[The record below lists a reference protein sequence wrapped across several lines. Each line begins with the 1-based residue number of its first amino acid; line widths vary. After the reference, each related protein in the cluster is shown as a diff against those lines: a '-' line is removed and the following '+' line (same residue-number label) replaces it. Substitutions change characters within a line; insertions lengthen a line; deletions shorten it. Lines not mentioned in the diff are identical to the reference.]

1 MLQISELFIYPIK
14 SLPGIA
20 VQSAR
25 VTEKGLE
32 HDRRW
37 MLVDENNNFL
47 SQREH
52 AIMTQLQVN
61 IESDGLKIINKK
73 NQDSLY
79 VPFKADNGKDMVD
92 VTVWDDTCQAEYV
105 NQEADQWFSAALE
118 MKCRLVY
125 MPDKSRRAVDQRYAS
140 EDAVTSFADAYPF
153 LLIGQAS
160 LDDLNSRINETLPMD
175 RFRPNIVFTG
185 GEPYEEDLIADFT
198 AGNINFS
205 GVKLCARC
213 VMTVINQ
220 DTGIKGKEPL
230 KTLATY
236 RLKNKKIL
244 FGQNLIHQG
253 EGIISV
259 GDELQVK
266 SRQHEER
273 FMVGQKPI
281 PPSGIDIDKT
291 FGIIA
296 K

>member
-14 SLPGIA
+14 SLPGVA

-52 AIMTQLQVN
+52 AIMTQLQVS
-61 IESDGLKIINKK
+61 IENSGLKVINKK

-79 VPFKADNGKDMVD
+79 IPFKVENGEDTIN

-105 NQEADQWFSAALE
+105 NKNADDWFSTALE

-125 MPDKSRRAVDQRYAS
+125 MPDKSKRTVDQRYAP

-160 LDDLNSRINETLPMD
+160 LDDLNSRISEALPMD

-220 DTGIKGKEPL
+220 DTGVKGKEPL

-259 GDELQVK
+259 GDELHVN

-273 FMVGQKPI
+273 FMVGQNPI